1 MILVVDFIKKHNGIQ
16 YATQKMNEF
25 RSQAF
30 DILNSLNANP
40 IHKKQLNL
48 LVNFVIDRNVYIMKV
63 KILDKQISLVNEN
76 NIWMENPS
84 KSLKIVKQN
93 DETLLLITPNKV
105 YTITCLNVNHETKTL
120 TLLYNGNKFNASIT
134 EPIDEILK
142 SMGLENALTPKIS
155 DMKAPMPGLVLQV
168 LVNAG
173 DTVNKGDKILVLEAM
188 KMENAIKSPTD
199 GIVNGVLVS
208 QGMAVDKNQVLITFK

>member
-1 MILVVDFIKKHNGIQ
+1 
-16 YATQKMNEF
+16 
-25 RSQAF
+25 
-30 DILNSLNANP
+30 
-40 IHKKQLNL
+40 
-48 LVNFVIDRNVYIMKV
+48 MKV
-63 KILDKQISLVNEN
+63 NILDKQISLVNEN
-76 NIWMENPS
+76 NVWMENPS
-84 KSLKIVKQN
+84 KSLQIVKQN
-93 DETLLLITPNKV
+93 NETLLLITPNKV

-120 TLLYNGNKFNASIT
+120 TLLYNGNKFNASIS

-199 GIVNGVLVS
+199 GIVNDVLVS

>member
-1 MILVVDFIKKHNGIQ
+1 
-16 YATQKMNEF
+16 
-25 RSQAF
+25 
-30 DILNSLNANP
+30 
-40 IHKKQLNL
+40 
-48 LVNFVIDRNVYIMKV
+48 MKV
-63 KILDKQISLVNEN
+63 NILDKQISLINEN

-84 KSLKIVKQN
+84 KSLQIVKQN

-105 YTITCLNVNHETKTL
+105 YTITCLNINYETKTL

-168 LVNAG
+168 LVNPG
-173 DTVNKGDKILVLEAM
+173 DEVNKGDKILVLEAM

-199 GIVNGVLVS
+199 GIVNDVHVS

>member
-1 MILVVDFIKKHNGIQ
+1 
-16 YATQKMNEF
+16 
-25 RSQAF
+25 
-30 DILNSLNANP
+30 
-40 IHKKQLNL
+40 
-48 LVNFVIDRNVYIMKV
+48 MKV

-76 NIWMENPS
+76 NVWMENPS
-84 KSLKIVKQN
+84 KSLQIVKQN

-120 TLLYNGNKFNASIT
+120 TLLYNGNKFNAIIT

>member
-1 MILVVDFIKKHNGIQ
+1 
-16 YATQKMNEF
+16 
-25 RSQAF
+25 
-30 DILNSLNANP
+30 
-40 IHKKQLNL
+40 
-48 LVNFVIDRNVYIMKV
+48 MKV
-63 KILDKQISLVNEN
+63 NILDKQISLINEN
-76 NIWMENPS
+76 NVWMENPS
-84 KSLKIVKQN
+84 KSLQIVKQN

-105 YTITCLNVNHETKTL
+105 YTITCLNINHETKTL

-168 LVNAG
+168 LVNPG
-173 DTVNKGDKILVLEAM
+173 DEVNKGDKILVLEAM

-199 GIVNGVLVS
+199 GIVNDVHVS

>member
-1 MILVVDFIKKHNGIQ
+1 
-16 YATQKMNEF
+16 
-25 RSQAF
+25 
-30 DILNSLNANP
+30 
-40 IHKKQLNL
+40 
-48 LVNFVIDRNVYIMKV
+48 MKV
-63 KILDKQISLVNEN
+63 NILDKQISLVNEN
-76 NIWMENPS
+76 NVWMENPS
-84 KSLKIVKQN
+84 KSLQIVKQN

-199 GIVNGVLVS
+199 GIVNDVLVS

>member
-1 MILVVDFIKKHNGIQ
+1 
-16 YATQKMNEF
+16 
-25 RSQAF
+25 
-30 DILNSLNANP
+30 
-40 IHKKQLNL
+40 
-48 LVNFVIDRNVYIMKV
+48 MKV
-63 KILDKQISLVNEN
+63 NILDKQISLVNEN
-76 NIWMENPS
+76 NVWMENPS
-84 KSLKIVKQN
+84 KSLQIVKQN

-120 TLLYNGNKFNASIT
+120 TLLYNGNKFNASIS

-199 GIVNGVLVS
+199 GIVNDVLVS

>member
-1 MILVVDFIKKHNGIQ
+1 
-16 YATQKMNEF
+16 
-25 RSQAF
+25 
-30 DILNSLNANP
+30 
-40 IHKKQLNL
+40 
-48 LVNFVIDRNVYIMKV
+48 MKV
-63 KILDKQISLVNEN
+63 NILDKQISLINEN

-84 KSLKIVKQN
+84 KSLQIVKQN

-105 YTITCLNVNHETKTL
+105 YTITCLNINHETKTL

-168 LVNAG
+168 LVNPG
-173 DTVNKGDKILVLEAM
+173 DEVNKGDKILVLEAM

-199 GIVNGVLVS
+199 GIVNDVHVS
-208 QGMAVDKNQVLITFK
+208 QGMAVDKNQILITFK

>member
-1 MILVVDFIKKHNGIQ
+1 
-16 YATQKMNEF
+16 
-25 RSQAF
+25 
-30 DILNSLNANP
+30 
-40 IHKKQLNL
+40 
-48 LVNFVIDRNVYIMKV
+48 MKV
-63 KILDKQISLVNEN
+63 NILDKQISLINEN
-76 NIWMENPS
+76 NVWMENPS
-84 KSLKIVKQN
+84 KSLQIVKQN

-105 YTITCLNVNHETKTL
+105 YTITCLNINHETKTL

-168 LVNAG
+168 LVNPG
-173 DTVNKGDKILVLEAM
+173 DEVNKGDKILVLEAM

-199 GIVNGVLVS
+199 GIVNDVHVS
-208 QGMAVDKNQVLITFK
+208 QGMAVDKNQILITFK

>member
-1 MILVVDFIKKHNGIQ
+1 
-16 YATQKMNEF
+16 
-25 RSQAF
+25 
-30 DILNSLNANP
+30 
-40 IHKKQLNL
+40 
-48 LVNFVIDRNVYIMKV
+48 MKV
-63 KILDKQISLVNEN
+63 NILDKQISLVNEN
-76 NIWMENPS
+76 NVWMENTS
-84 KSLKIVKQN
+84 KSLQIVKQN
-93 DETLLLITPNKV
+93 NETLLLITPNKV

-120 TLLYNGNKFNASIT
+120 TLLYNGNKFNASIS

-199 GIVNGVLVS
+199 GIVNDVLVS

>member
-1 MILVVDFIKKHNGIQ
+1 
-16 YATQKMNEF
+16 
-25 RSQAF
+25 
-30 DILNSLNANP
+30 
-40 IHKKQLNL
+40 
-48 LVNFVIDRNVYIMKV
+48 MKV
-63 KILDKQISLVNEN
+63 NILDKQISLINEN

-84 KSLKIVKQN
+84 KSLQIVKQN

-105 YTITCLNVNHETKTL
+105 YTITCLNINHETKTL

-168 LVNAG
+168 LVNPG
-173 DTVNKGDKILVLEAM
+173 DEVNKGDKILVLEAM

-199 GIVNGVLVS
+199 GIINDVHVS

>member
-1 MILVVDFIKKHNGIQ
+1 
-16 YATQKMNEF
+16 
-25 RSQAF
+25 
-30 DILNSLNANP
+30 
-40 IHKKQLNL
+40 
-48 LVNFVIDRNVYIMKV
+48 MKV
-63 KILDKQISLVNEN
+63 NILDKQISLINEN

-84 KSLKIVKQN
+84 KSLQIVKQN

-105 YTITCLNVNHETKTL
+105 YTITCLNINHETKTL

-168 LVNAG
+168 LVNPG
-173 DTVNKGDKILVLEAM
+173 DEVNKGDKILVLEAM

-199 GIVNGVLVS
+199 GIVNDVHVS

>member
-1 MILVVDFIKKHNGIQ
+1 
-16 YATQKMNEF
+16 
-25 RSQAF
+25 
-30 DILNSLNANP
+30 
-40 IHKKQLNL
+40 
-48 LVNFVIDRNVYIMKV
+48 MKV
-63 KILDKQISLVNEN
+63 NILDKQISLVNEN
-76 NIWMENPS
+76 NVWMENPS
-84 KSLKIVKQN
+84 KSLQIVKQN
-93 DETLLLITPNKV
+93 NETLLLITPNKV

-120 TLLYNGNKFNASIT
+120 TLLYNGNKFNASIS

-168 LVNAG
+168 IVNAG

-199 GIVNGVLVS
+199 GIVNDVLVS

>member
-1 MILVVDFIKKHNGIQ
+1 
-16 YATQKMNEF
+16 
-25 RSQAF
+25 
-30 DILNSLNANP
+30 
-40 IHKKQLNL
+40 
-48 LVNFVIDRNVYIMKV
+48 MKV
-63 KILDKQISLVNEN
+63 NILDKQISLINEN
-76 NIWMENPS
+76 NVWMENPS
-84 KSLKIVKQN
+84 KSLQIVKQN
-93 DETLLLITPNKV
+93 DETLLFITPNKV
-105 YTITCLNVNHETKTL
+105 YTITCLNINHETKTL

-168 LVNAG
+168 LVNPG
-173 DTVNKGDKILVLEAM
+173 DEVNKGDKILVLEAM

-199 GIVNGVLVS
+199 GIVNDVHVS

>member
-1 MILVVDFIKKHNGIQ
+1 
-16 YATQKMNEF
+16 
-25 RSQAF
+25 
-30 DILNSLNANP
+30 
-40 IHKKQLNL
+40 
-48 LVNFVIDRNVYIMKV
+48 MKV
-63 KILDKQISLVNEN
+63 NILDKQISLINEN

-84 KSLKIVKQN
+84 KSLQIVKQN
-93 DETLLLITPNKV
+93 DETLLLITPKKV
-105 YTITCLNVNHETKTL
+105 YTITCLNINHETKTL

-168 LVNAG
+168 LVNPG
-173 DTVNKGDKILVLEAM
+173 DEVNKGDKILVLEAM

-199 GIVNGVLVS
+199 GIVNDVHVS
-208 QGMAVDKNQVLITFK
+208 QGMAVDKNQILITFK